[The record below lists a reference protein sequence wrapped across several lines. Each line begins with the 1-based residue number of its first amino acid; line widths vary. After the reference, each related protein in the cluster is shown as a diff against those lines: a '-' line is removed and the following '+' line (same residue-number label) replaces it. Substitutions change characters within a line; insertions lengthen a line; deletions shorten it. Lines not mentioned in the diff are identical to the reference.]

1 MGILRFASHEPQEA
15 RAIKRPAER
24 AVAKERFATVILSN

>member
-15 RAIKRPAER
+15 HSIKRPMER
-24 AVAKERFATVILSN
+24 AVAKEHLRP